1 MGTEYSQALL
11 LGLNLYPFAISLV
24 FAAAGG
30 AGWLFTVWSG
40 RLRPSARKRLLR
52 VALWGYPV
60 AAGLRATA
68 TPGATWAL
76 SCATGGVVLGR
87 GSGGAASMLLEQTII
102 V

>member
-30 AGWLFTVWSG
+30 AGWLLTVWSG

-60 AAGLRATA
+60 APGVAAA
-68 TPGATWAL
+68 TPGAAWAL